1 MSWRRR
7 QKPDAGDAPR
17 LHQGSAPHH
26 HEASDPGASSCLLDL
41 IAATWVDLYH
51 AAFVSRSSLE
61 QENERIRMCAVRK
74 DLDTCYGALQTR
86 ETDLQNR
93 VSMLER
99 QAVMYKQGKNVPAAR
114 KKMMERA
121 RARAQLEKIQNS
133 MLMIDMH
140 KSTIEGTELDLSVL
154 ETLKASG
161 DVLRQMGATGNG
173 LRAVEDL
180 VSGLEE
186 SMQNAAEITNVLSS
200 GSVSGVVNT
209 MAAFGVA
216 VDEEEL
222 MRELDFLSTGMGED
236 ADSPEMKAE
245 TGTVPT
251 AMGSSSSAQKG
262 RVANFSTVPVQVK
275 MTEEVDNSFASGMF
289 PDPPAQLSMHAE

>member
-1 MSWRRR
+1 
-7 QKPDAGDAPR
+7 
-17 LHQGSAPHH
+17 
-26 HEASDPGASSCLLDL
+26 
-41 IAATWVDLYH
+41 
-51 AAFVSRSSLE
+51 
-61 QENERIRMCAVRK
+61 
-74 DLDTCYGALQTR
+74 
-86 ETDLQNR
+86 
-93 VSMLER
+93 MLER

-222 MRELDFLSTGMGED
+222 MRELDVLSTGMGED

-275 MTEEVDNSFASGMF
+275 MTEEVDNSFASGVF

>member
-1 MSWRRR
+1 
-7 QKPDAGDAPR
+7 
-17 LHQGSAPHH
+17 
-26 HEASDPGASSCLLDL
+26 
-41 IAATWVDLYH
+41 
-51 AAFVSRSSLE
+51 
-61 QENERIRMCAVRK
+61 
-74 DLDTCYGALQTR
+74 
-86 ETDLQNR
+86 
-93 VSMLER
+93 
-99 QAVMYKQGKNVPAAR
+99 MYKQGKNVPAAR

-222 MRELDFLSTGMGED
+222 MRELDFLSTGTGED
-236 ADSPEMKAE
+236 ADSPETNAE
-245 TGTVPT
+245 TRTVPT

-275 MTEEVDNSFASGMF
+275 MTEEVDNSFASGVF